1 MRTSDKKRSTQLLR
15 LQFAGIVTGVALT
28 VSLIGLFLY
37 KQNADS
43 KQIEKIAN
51 ESTSALSLS
60 PVSSASSLTL
70 NQTIDSSELAYNVQ
84 SYPNLNENRQ
94 LQKIVDEVVNFVE
107 SNKFPTQS
115 LSITI
120 IDVETGEYAGY
131 QQEKLRY
138 PASVVKLFW
147 MVNLYAQIETG
158 ILSEADFPQYL
169 DAMIKKSDNEA
180 ASHIVDRITKTE
192 YKQNIKGKEYQN
204 WRKKRLK
211 INQYFQQAG
220 YDSINVSQKTF
231 PIPSLKL
238 ARPKGSEL
246 KLRDNSVK
254 STRNQISTQQ
264 VARLLYEIHNNKSVS
279 EKSSLKMAE
288 LLNIDTETRNILR
301 DDKNPNEFNPVRGFL
316 SASLPNTVDF
326 KGKAGWTSNSRNDA
340 GIITTPNGKT
350 YILVIFGENK
360 AYAYDW
366 QIFPDIS
373 KLVFNRMIDKKENR
387 EDEIKRVL
395 TNI

>member
-60 PVSSASSLTL
+60 PVSPASSLTL

-84 SYPNLNENRQ
+84 NSPNLNENRQ

-147 MVNLYAQIETG
+147 MVNLYAQIEKG
-158 ILSEADFPQYL
+158 ILSEAEFPQYL

-264 VARLLYEIHNNKSVS
+264 VAR
-279 EKSSLKMAE
+279 
-288 LLNIDTETRNILR
+288 
-301 DDKNPNEFNPVRGFL
+301 
-316 SASLPNTVDF
+316 
-326 KGKAGWTSNSRNDA
+326 
-340 GIITTPNGKT
+340 
-350 YILVIFGENK
+350 
-360 AYAYDW
+360 
-366 QIFPDIS
+366 
-373 KLVFNRMIDKKENR
+373 
-387 EDEIKRVL
+387 
-395 TNI
+395 

>member
-1 MRTSDKKRSTQLLR
+1 MRISDKKRSTQLLR
-15 LQFAGIVTGVALT
+15 LQFAGIVTGVAIT

-37 KQNADS
+37 KQNVVKTAT
-43 KQIEKIAN
+43 K
-51 ESTSALSLS
+51 STSELSSS
-60 PVSSASSLTL
+60 PVNSASPLAL
-70 NQTIDSSELAYNVQ
+70 NQTIDSSDLAYNIQ
-84 SYPNLNENRQ
+84 ASPNLNKNKQ
-94 LQKIVDEVVNFVE
+94 LQKIVDEVVDFTKNH
-107 SNKFPTQS
+107 KFPIQS

-147 MVNLYAQIETG
+147 MVNLYAQIEKG
-158 ILSEADFPQYL
+158 ILSEAEFPDYL

-192 YKQNIKGKEYQN
+192 YKENIGGEEYKK
-204 WRKKRLK
+204 WRKKRLQ

-220 YDSINVSQKTF
+220 YEDINVSQKTF

-238 ARPKGSEL
+238 SRAKGSEL
-246 KLRDNSVK
+246 KLRDNPWK
-254 STRNQISTQQ
+254 PILNKISTQQ
-264 VARLLYEIHNNKSVS
+264 VARLLYEIHQNKSIS
-279 EKSSLKMAE
+279 EKSSLKMAKF
-288 LLNIDTETRNILR
+288 LKIDAETRNILR

-316 SASLPNTVDF
+316 SVSLPNNVDF

-350 YILVIFGENK
+350 YILVVFGEDK
-360 AYAYDW
+360 AYAHDW
-366 QIFPDIS
+366 KIFPDIS
-373 KLVFNRMIDKKENR
+373 RLVFNRMIEKKQNS